1 MSLIRILPNICRA
14 LLIKIYNKI
23 EASIVSCNA
32 ILDDYYAKRMR
43 LGTYMIFVRPF
54 LNLFLAILIFI
65 IIVFGA
71 YFIHQGIVTVGIIV
85 AFIQLAHNFFNPII
99 TLAQNS
105 TQIQESM
112 AGLERV
118 FLFLDEMYVVSE
130 KNVSEKNVML
140 IENAREYT
148 LRFENVSFYY
158 HEHAPFVLRDIS
170 FSLPPGK
177 RIALVGHSGSG
188 KTTLARLCV
197 RFWDVTNGS
206 IMLNNCAIDSIRLS
220 QLRSKIRLLQQDS
233 FIFEGSVR
241 ENLTMGKPIAQK
253 QLDSI
258 AEKSGLCDLIAQL
271 PKGWDST
278 VRASMLSTG
287 QQRLMAICRIFL
299 TATPILVL
307 DEFSAVLDNA
317 TEHMIQNLLEEL
329 QKKCSTLLIAHRI
342 NTITTCDEI
351 LYLEEGQIIE
361 RGTHASLLQRK
372 NMYAQLI
379 ENMQHIM

>member
-1 MSLIRILPNICRA
+1 
-14 LLIKIYNKI
+14 
-23 EASIVSCNA
+23 
-32 ILDDYYAKRMR
+32 
-43 LGTYMIFVRPF
+43 
-54 LNLFLAILIFI
+54 
-65 IIVFGA
+65 
-71 YFIHQGIVTVGIIV
+71 
-85 AFIQLAHNFFNPII
+85 
-99 TLAQNS
+99 
-105 TQIQESM
+105 
-112 AGLERV
+112 
-118 FLFLDEMYVVSE
+118 
-130 KNVSEKNVML
+130 ML